1 MLTTLVAYRIGGI
14 FHGDKFSRIDLQKI
28 FARKKFR
35 DFTMVIMIEGRGRYR
50 LHRKL
55 LGVVQICVHVLS
67 CLLRSSACL
76 LRSLLTVICGHH
88 VYKDIWTPYT
98 GEILTCKEEPGNIH
112 DLYAV
117 AVRRQG
123 DDITVGHVPQT
134 ISTVCCLFLKRG
146 YITCEVTGPRQYSN
160 DLPQGGL
167 EVPFHLTF
175 TGTGDDTS
183 KVEKL
188 LNCAPTNNAIFSQS
202 VTPACQL
209 SKAAS
214 KRQRIDVSN
223 PIIIAS
229 DDDVK
234 TENSDELW
242 LRIEFM
248 DKNSFALSVL
258 DKVILQNGS
267 YLNDKHNCCSRTFT

>member
-1 MLTTLVAYRIGGI
+1 
-14 FHGDKFSRIDLQKI
+14 
-28 FARKKFR
+28 
-35 DFTMVIMIEGRGRYR
+35 MVIMIEGHGRYR
-50 LHRKL
+50 LCRKL

-67 CLLRSSACL
+67 CLLRFSACL
-76 LRSLLTVICGHH
+76 LCSLLTLLFVA
-88 VYKDIWTPYT
+88 KDIWTPYT
-98 GEILTCKEEPGNIH
+98 GKILTCKEEPGNIH
-112 DLYAV
+112 DVYAV

-123 DDITVGHVPQT
+123 DDITVGHVPRT

-146 YITCEVTGPRQYSN
+146 YITCGLNGPRQYSN
-160 DLPQGGL
+160 DLPQWGF
-167 EVPFHLTF
+167 EVPCRLTF

-183 KVEKL
+183 EVEKL
-188 LNCAPTNNAIFSQS
+188 LNCAPTNNAIFIQS

-209 SKAAS
+209 SEPAS
-214 KRQRIDVSN
+214 KRQKIDVSN